1 MGLSLISHVS
11 LLVSLFTAFTKLQDQ
26 NTVTVIPTRG
36 HLECTVKKISQ
47 KGPSAVPW
55 APFCLACRRPLTVPI
70 SEYFR
75 RPSNGW
81 SRLPNGFELTY
92 FGCVGCVSQDDRG
105 SIRGGE
111 LTRAARPRASDSLR
125 DSHRALVNFRL
136 SSCARR
142 NRKAGRSSNWQKD
155 SGPSERWMAD
165 VRAGQRNQEK
175 TLIRNPRTRGAC
187 VCAYAFGR
195 CESRVGSHLH
205 GIDPSAA
212 ASLRGDRIT
221 PRWPCG
227 SPEVVSGNATVRL
240 SGGDELPPPYQ

>member
-92 FGCVGCVSQDDRG
+92 FGLRRLRISR
-105 SIRGGE
+105 
-111 LTRAARPRASDSLR
+111 RPGL
-125 DSHRALVNFRL
+125 HQG
-136 SSCARR
+136 RR
-142 NRKAGRSSNWQKD
+142 INTG
-155 SGPSERWMAD
+155 
-165 VRAGQRNQEK
+165 
-175 TLIRNPRTRGAC
+175 
-187 VCAYAFGR
+187 
-195 CESRVGSHLH
+195 
-205 GIDPSAA
+205 
-212 ASLRGDRIT
+212 
-221 PRWPCG
+221 G
-227 SPEVVSGNATVRL
+227 SPAGV
-240 SGGDELPPPYQ
+240 